1 MEETRWVKHS
11 SPGHSDLSC
20 SGRLGG
26 VVDVLT
32 RSQQR
37 LLFFSPL
44 RSGGNLAQ
52 NTGSSVG
59 GPSLVFTL
67 PGWLVQ
73 WYGVGF
79 RDVQGAGGPSC
90 S

>member
-59 GPSLVFTL
+59 RPEPCVHIARM
-67 PGWLVQ
+67 
-73 WYGVGF
+73 VGTMVWS
-79 RDVQGAGGPSC
+79 RV
-90 S
+90 